1 MYKSWLDNMKK
12 LFFLI
17 AILLIFLA
25 GCGGEKSAQIV
36 ATTLPVYEFTATLCD
51 GTGLTVSQ
59 LVTEDVSCLH
69 DYTVQVSQMRAVESA
84 EVVVCNG
91 AGLEEF
97 LEGVLS
103 SANNAIDASTGI
115 ETICHE
121 KHSGEHHHEQDSH
134 IWLSPANAKI
144 MCRNICNELTILY
157 PEHTGQFEKNLQVL
171 LGKLNALQ
179 AYGETNLADLSCRN
193 LITFHDG
200 FNSFAESFGLEILK
214 AVEEESGSEASAR
227 ELIEIIELIEEQA
240 LPAVFTETNGSTA
253 AAEIISRETGAKVYT
268 LDMAISGSDYFKIM
282 YRNID
287 TVKEA
292 LQ

>member
-1 MYKSWLDNMKK
+1 MKK
-12 LFFLI
+12 LLLLTI
-17 AILLIFLA
+17 ILLMILA
-25 GCGGEKSAQIV
+25 GCSREPSEQIV
-36 ATTLPVYEFTATLCD
+36 ATTLPVYEFTNTLCG

-69 DYTVQVSQMRAVESA
+69 DYTVQVSQMRAVESS

-97 LEGVLS
+97 LEDVLS
-103 SANNAIDASTGI
+103 SAKNVIDASAGI
-115 ETICHE
+115 ALSCGHSHE
-121 KHSGEHHHEQDSH
+121 EEHHHEYDPH

-144 MCRNICNELTILY
+144 MCKNICDELSNLY
-157 PEHTGQFEKNLQVL
+157 PEHAGQFQKNLQTL
-171 LGKLNALQ
+171 LEKLDALQ
-179 AYGETNLADLSCRN
+179 AYGKTSLADLSCRN

-200 FNSFAESFGLEILK
+200 FAGFAESFDLHILK

-227 ELIEIIELIEEQA
+227 ELIEIIDLIQDQQ
-240 LPAVFTETNGSTA
+240 LPAIFTETNGSTA
-253 AAEIISRETGAKVYT
+253 AAELIARETGIKIYT
-268 LDMAISGSDYFKIM
+268 LDMAISGSDYFTIM

-287 TVKEA
+287 TIKEA